1 MRIDELET
9 YYFGEKPFQS
19 IREKNFGP
27 LKELIGIEELFNNQ
41 DLTDDEFQDKQM
53 YICDKIY
60 KYISSNKR
68 IKKDFYNAYG
78 VVLIDTLCDLVLEG
92 LVADEVIK
100 GNRKIDMFLDAQS
113 IVFCDEDCPLHI
125 FLWHEEGISLS
136 KYSKEES
143 HDYDNMDSQPES
155 EIFGLE
161 FIKAEM

>member
-1 MRIDELET
+1 MRIDELEL
-9 YYFGEKPFQS
+9 YYFGEKPFQK
-19 IREKNFGP
+19 IREKHFGS

-60 KYISSNKR
+60 KYISSNKIIR
-68 IKKDFYNAYG
+68 RDFYNAYG
-78 VVLIDTLCDLVLEG
+78 VVLINTLCDLVLES
-92 LVADEVIK
+92 LVADEIIK
-100 GNRKIDMFLDAQS
+100 TNRKIDMFLDAQS

-125 FLWHEEGISLS
+125 FLWHEEGVSLS

-143 HDYDNMDSQPES
+143 RDYDNIDLQPES

-161 FIKAEM
+161 FINV